1 VKLSSPKMLVAIAVL
16 VACSF
21 LAGGQLLNGAD
32 NDSAASTTEAIRQAR
47 IGYVQA
53 LVDHAKAS
61 LDAIRT
67 VNKRGAGE
75 IANSSIRPYE
85 SDLALAELRL
95 KTLQENKMNSGE
107 DYVAC
112 LKASLDSAEAS
123 LKKLQ
128 DINAKV
134 PNTVPAIQLTQTQSD
149 ANLARA
155 RLKVAEVAMKGSEME
170 RIEAQMIGMQDDIR
184 ELKRQVELLQSRN

>member
-1 VKLSSPKMLVAIAVL
+1 VKLSSPKTIVAIAVL

-21 LAGGQLLNGAD
+21 LAGGQLLSGAD
-32 NDSAASTTEAIRQAR
+32 TDSSASTSEAIRQAR
-47 IGYVQA
+47 IAYVQA
-53 LVDHAKAS
+53 LVDHAKAN
-61 LDAIRT
+61 LDAIRS

-85 SDLALAELRL
+85 SDLALAESRL
-95 KTLQENKMNSGE
+95 KALQDNKMDSGG

-112 LKASLDSAEAS
+112 LKASLDSSEAS

-134 PNTVPAIQLTQTQSD
+134 PNTVPAIQLAQTQSD
-149 ANLARA
+149 VALARA
-155 RLKVAEVAMKGSEME
+155 RLKVAEVAMKGSPME
-170 RIEAQMIGMQDDIR
+170 RIEAQLIGMQDDIR

>member
-1 VKLSSPKMLVAIAVL
+1 VKLSSPKTIAAIAVL

-32 NDSAASTTEAIRQAR
+32 QEQSVTEAIRQAR
-47 IGYVQA
+47 IEYVQA
-53 LVDHAKAS
+53 LVEHAKVS
-61 LDAIRT
+61 LNGIRT

-75 IANSSIRPYE
+75 IANGSIRPYE
-85 SDLALAELRL
+85 SDLALAESRL
-95 KTLQENKMNSGE
+95 KTLQENKMNSGA

-112 LKASLDSAEAS
+112 LKAAVESSEAS

-134 PNTVPAIQLTQTQSD
+134 PNTVPAIQFAQTQSD
-149 ANLARA
+149 VALARA

-170 RIEAQMIGMQDDIR
+170 RVEAQLIGMQDDIR